1 MIVFMLSIMSCS
13 GEISQTPAS
22 ISPILPTEETLAPD
36 PTETSTPQPS
46 PTESRNEIQVVSYTQ
61 LPSLPEGASIQGLI
75 VIGDQSDNFTSA
87 RYAYLIDGQTG
98 EKILDLPPYPTPVMN
113 EFSYF
118 SSSPDGKWLAY
129 FSWEGNQETLYVVD
143 ANGQILM
150 NLLIRDR
157 EGNFLLDTQL
167 PGGTRLDGYIYW
179 LDNERLMTE
188 KWPKDETLYISE
200 QTYSAVLIEPR
211 TGFIQNYPAVYPQ
224 ITTSYVF
231 SSQTWDNGGYSGMVF
246 DPAMTRVV
254 YGTDHMGVNLWDME
268 NQKIIVEFPPRYS
281 YSLLGGPV
289 WNRDGSMFVIELPGI
304 TFGGSEDLFELVLVD
319 RNGEMN
325 RLTYFSDQFSNSNLL
340 RLPAWSPDEE
350 KVAVLAGL
358 TPNPCEN
365 EWFDLQPVV
374 IDLYT
379 MTSTIYCILDTID
392 SPGRLIWS
400 ADGTQLLLATSTG
413 YVGEFS
419 TVLLDIKAGYAAM
432 MYEDSIPLAV
442 MSDVEE

>member
-188 KWPKDETLYISE
+188 KWPKDETLYICEELSCGLSSD
-200 QTYSAVLIEPR
+200 YNIICI
-211 TGFIQNYPAVYPQ
+211 F
-224 ITTSYVF
+224 F
-231 SSQTWDNGGYSGMVF
+231 SDLGQW
-246 DPAMTRVV
+246 R
-254 YGTDHMGVNLWDME
+254 
-268 NQKIIVEFPPRYS
+268 
-281 YSLLGGPV
+281 LLG
-289 WNRDGSMFVIELPGI
+289 
-304 TFGGSEDLFELVLVD
+304 
-319 RNGEMN
+319 NG
-325 RLTYFSDQFSNSNLL
+325 F
-340 RLPAWSPDEE
+340 
-350 KVAVLAGL
+350 
-358 TPNPCEN
+358 
-365 EWFDLQPVV
+365 
-374 IDLYT
+374 
-379 MTSTIYCILDTID
+379 
-392 SPGRLIWS
+392 
-400 ADGTQLLLATSTG
+400 
-413 YVGEFS
+413 
-419 TVLLDIKAGYAAM
+419 
-432 MYEDSIPLAV
+432 
-442 MSDVEE
+442 